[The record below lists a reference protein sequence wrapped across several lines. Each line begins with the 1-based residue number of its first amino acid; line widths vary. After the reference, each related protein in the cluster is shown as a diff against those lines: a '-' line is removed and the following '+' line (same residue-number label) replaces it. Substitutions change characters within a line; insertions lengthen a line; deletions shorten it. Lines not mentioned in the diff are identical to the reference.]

1 MWAPWTSSWG
11 NEGKQKLGATK
22 PCNILSASFW
32 IAAQKHFTDLKF
44 NMRRDIS
51 QHLSLLGR
59 GHLMTTWPTRV
70 PAVWGRPLKTQSTLS
85 IVSAASEGT
94 ALPNECLASIF
105 FFLLVCARVRIH
117 THRRASA
124 HAHEGRL
131 VADAEIIL
139 DVFCLIHWAG
149 VSLTLVESGFFICC
163 WCFCYCWFSIV

>member
-22 PCNILSASFW
+22 PCNIPSASFR

-59 GHLMTTWPTRV
+59 GHLMTAWPTRV

-85 IVSAASEGT
+85 IVSAAWRYSSSKWVLGQYF
-94 ALPNECLASIF
+94 L
-105 FFLLVCARVRIH
+105 FLLVCARVRTH
-117 THRRASA
+117 TQASECTCTRGETCGWCWN
-124 HAHEGRL
+124 HPW
-131 VADAEIIL
+131 
-139 DVFCLIHWAG
+139 CLLSYSLSW
-149 VSLTLVESGFFICC
+149 SLTYISRQWFFICC
-163 WCFCYCWFSIV
+163 CFCYCWSSVV